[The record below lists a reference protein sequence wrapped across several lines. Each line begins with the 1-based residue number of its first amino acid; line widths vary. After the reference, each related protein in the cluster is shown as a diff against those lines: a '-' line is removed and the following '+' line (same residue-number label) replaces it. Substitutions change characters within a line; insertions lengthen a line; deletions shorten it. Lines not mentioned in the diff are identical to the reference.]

1 MDNLDKLDFDVS
13 YDTSFSS
20 EEANL
25 IDVYARDV
33 EVTAAQKEEDKLI
46 SFSAALID
54 CFKNKVK
61 NSPERL
67 RVDSLVATYKEAGET
82 YKKQT
87 DCTLSEWCMA
97 HVNRFLS
104 IAEKKDFVLD
114 LNKAK
119 QDLIEYGLEVE
130 FDSVDQLYIETRKEA
145 INNAIASHW
154 MEI

>member
-1 MDNLDKLDFDVS
+1 MDNLNKLDFDVS

-25 IDVYARDV
+25 IDVYARDA

-82 YKKQT
+82 YKEQT
-87 DCTLSEWCMA
+87 DCTLNEWCMA
-97 HVNRFLS
+97 HVNRFLN

-145 INNAIASHW
+145 ISNAIASHW

>member
-1 MDNLDKLDFDVS
+1 MDNLNKLDFDVS

-20 EEANL
+20 EKANL

-82 YKKQT
+82 YKEQT
-87 DCTLSEWCMA
+87 DCTLNEWCMA
-97 HVNRFLS
+97 HVNRFLN

>member
-1 MDNLDKLDFDVS
+1 MDNLNKLDFDVS

-82 YKKQT
+82 YKEQT
-87 DCTLSEWCMA
+87 DCTLNEWCMA
-97 HVNRFLS
+97 HVNRFLN

>member
-1 MDNLDKLDFDVS
+1 MDNLNKLDFDVS

-20 EEANL
+20 EEAKL
-25 IDVYARDV
+25 IDVYARDA

-82 YKKQT
+82 YKEQT
-87 DCTLSEWCMA
+87 ECTLNEWCMA
-97 HVNRFLS
+97 HVNRFLN
-104 IAEKKDFVLD
+104 IAE
-114 LNKAK
+114 
-119 QDLIEYGLEVE
+119 
-130 FDSVDQLYIETRKEA
+130 
-145 INNAIASHW
+145 
-154 MEI
+154 

>member
-1 MDNLDKLDFDVS
+1 MDNLNKLDFDVS

-87 DCTLSEWCMA
+87 DCTLGEWCMA
-97 HVNRFLS
+97 HVNRFLN

-145 INNAIASHW
+145 ISNAIASHW

>member
-1 MDNLDKLDFDVS
+1 MDNLNKLDFDVS

-82 YKKQT
+82 YKEQT
-87 DCTLSEWCMA
+87 DCTLNEWCMA
-97 HVNRFLS
+97 HVNRFLN

-145 INNAIASHW
+145 ISNAIASHW

>member
-1 MDNLDKLDFDVS
+1 MDNLNKLDFDVS

-20 EEANL
+20 EKANL

-33 EVTAAQKEEDKLI
+33 EVTAAQKEEDKFI

-82 YKKQT
+82 YKEQT
-87 DCTLSEWCMA
+87 DCTLGEWCMA